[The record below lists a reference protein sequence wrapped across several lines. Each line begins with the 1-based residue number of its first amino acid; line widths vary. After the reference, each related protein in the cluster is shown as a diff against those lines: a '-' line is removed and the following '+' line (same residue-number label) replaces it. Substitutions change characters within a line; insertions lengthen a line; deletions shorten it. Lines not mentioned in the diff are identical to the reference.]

1 MFPLKRRSSNQFFW
15 FKISRI
21 FFLGVVHL
29 SCVKLL
35 YDIFIW
41 SINLSSLLQT
51 VSVNA
56 FVFCFKIF
64 FTQFCLRRRQIL
76 LLIHSVFGPKVYFF
90 PYSSNL
96 FIQIANDRILMFLN
110 VIKRQLQQYYFLHC
124 IDFFV
129 LSSSPLILVAPSS
142 FYLFIKYSL
151 LQNNRKRL
159 IFDERKLSKG
169 FHSIYLKHCSL
180 W

>member
-1 MFPLKRRSSNQFFW
+1 MKVNFFSYSHTLVQRFW
-15 FKISRI
+15 GVFTFSFSYKEASFFIRLTNWCKKISFDKPFFNVPLEAKI
-21 FFLGVVHL
+21 IKSVLLVQNIKNFFLGVVHL

-76 LLIHSVFGPKVYFF
+76 LLIHSVFWPKVYFF
-90 PYSSNL
+90 PYSPNL

-110 VIKRQLQQYYFLHC
+110 VVKR
-124 IDFFV
+124 
-129 LSSSPLILVAPSS
+129 
-142 FYLFIKYSL
+142 
-151 LQNNRKRL
+151 
-159 IFDERKLSKG
+159 
-169 FHSIYLKHCSL
+169 
-180 W
+180 